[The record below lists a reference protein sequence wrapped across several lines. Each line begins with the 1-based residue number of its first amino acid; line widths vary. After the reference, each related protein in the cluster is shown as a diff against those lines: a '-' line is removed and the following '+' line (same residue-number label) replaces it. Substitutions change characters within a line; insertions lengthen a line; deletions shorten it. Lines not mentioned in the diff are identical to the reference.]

1 MKLSILGSSSKGNA
15 YILHNESTALVIEA
29 GVVLSELRKALDW
42 NISKIVG
49 CIATHIHSDHFGKAH
64 EYIKA
69 GIDVYASK
77 ETIELSGLNH
87 HRLQIIKAGEKFSL
101 GEFTILPF
109 ETIHDAPGSLGFLIN
124 HAETGNILFLT
135 DSYFSEY
142 KFANLNNI
150 LVEANYDEE
159 ILEANVS
166 SGRLNNSVRHRI
178 ITSHMGIGTCL
189 DLLSAND
196 LSKVN
201 KIILLHLSD
210 WNSNAIDFRD
220 KVKMQT
226 GCDVVVADAGMEVE
240 FNKTP
245 F

>member
-1 MKLSILGSSSKGNA
+1 MKLSILGSSSRGNA

-29 GVVLSELRKALDW
+29 GVVLSEVRKALDW
-42 NISKIVG
+42 DMSKVAG
-49 CIATHIHSDHFGKAH
+49 CLVSHEHGDHFGYAMSYCK
-64 EYIKA
+64 Y
-69 GIDVYASK
+69 GIDVFCSEGTAG
-77 ETIELSGLNH
+77 INRH
-87 HRLQIIKAGEKFSL
+87 HRMHKVRANEP
-101 GEFTILPF
+101 FTLADEWKVLPF
-109 ETIHDAPGSLGFLIN
+109 DVVHDAREPLGYLIN

-135 DSYFSEY
+135 DSYYSEY

-150 LVEANYDEE
+150 LVEANYDED

-189 DLLSAND
+189 DLLAAND
-196 LSKVN
+196 LTKVN
-201 KIILLHLSD
+201 KIVLMHLSYG
-210 WNSNAIDFRD
+210 NSNAIDFRD
-220 KVKMQT
+220 KVKLQT

-240 FNKTP
+240 LNKTA

>member
-42 NISKIVG
+42 NMSKVSG
-49 CIATHIHSDHFGKAH
+49 CLVSHEHGDHFGYAMSYCKF
-64 EYIKA
+64 
-69 GIDVYASK
+69 GIDVFCSEGTAG
-77 ETIELSGLNH
+77 TNIH
-87 HRLQIIKAGEKFSL
+87 HRLHKVRANEP
-101 GEFTILPF
+101 FTLDEWKVLPF
-109 ETIHDAPGSLGFLIN
+109 DVVHDAREPLGYLIN

-135 DSYFSEY
+135 DSYYSEY

-159 ILEANVS
+159 ILEVNVA

-178 ITSHMGIGTCL
+178 ITSHMGIGTCI
-189 DLLSAND
+189 DLLAAND
-196 LSKVN
+196 LSQVSN
-201 KIILLHLSD
+201 IVLLHLSD
-210 WNSNAIDFRD
+210 SNSNAVQFQQSIESL
-220 KVKMQT
+220 T
-226 GCDVVVADAGMEVE
+226 GKTVTIADAGTELLI
-240 FNKTP
+240 NKLP